1 MAVQEVILKTD
12 PCQPVP
18 YSEKAVQKVFA
29 ETGYVIADTKKDGV
43 QLNLVVN
50 NTAINGADRVA
61 LANFLS
67 RAGKF
72 LPAIQMAYQSVE
84 DVNFT
89 PVLRD
94 DCCIYPDGFMI
105 QAEIVTPGQP
115 AEVTSGNLRRTKVT
129 NKDPK
134 PLLKLEDIEIHVFG
148 VVPLDTIEYGE
159 DHDVT
164 HAVMKYHV
172 EAMTA
177 LLQKHVPQ
185 IKWVVNESIDVF
197 TYEELQ
203 RVYGVRREADEEGLV
218 VCDPNA
224 IWKRGK
230 KAGKWKMKPE
240 DTIDGTVQGLI
251 WGTPGLGNEGKV
263 IGFEVLLEDGHV
275 VNACGLTQAQK
286 EEFTEAVLLA
296 SRNAYGY
303 ENFPTMTN
311 WGLSEDLQADVV
323 NCFQGW
329 AVEVSFMERFKDGSL
344 RHPSFSR
351 WRGISDPLTKE

>member
-18 YSEKAVQKVFA
+18 YSEKAVQKVFS

-43 QLNLVVN
+43 QLNLVVETVPDGHS
-50 NTAINGADRVA
+50 TARPQ
-61 LANFLS
+61 FLS
-67 RAGKF
+67 RAGKY
-72 LPAIQMAYQSVE
+72 LPALHAAYQASIKE
-84 DVNFT
+84 KLHFT
-89 PVLRD
+89 ELLKD
-94 DCCIYPDGFMI
+94 DCCIYPNGFML
-105 QAEIVTPGQP
+105 QAEVVTPGQP
-115 AEVTSGNLRRTKVT
+115 AEITAGNLRRKS
-129 NKDPK
+129 K
-134 PLLKLEDIEIHVFG
+134 PLDLGSIEIHVFG
-148 VVPLDTIEYGE
+148 VVPLDTIESGQ

-172 EAMTA
+172 EALTA

-185 IKWVVNESIDVF
+185 IKWIVNESIDVF

-203 RVYGVRREADEEGLV
+203 RVYGVRREAGEEGLV

-230 KAGKWKMKPE
+230 KVGKWKMKPE
-240 DTIDGTVQGLI
+240 DTIDGKVQGLV
-251 WGTPGLGNEGKV
+251 WGTPGLANEGKV

-275 VNACGLTQAQK
+275 VNACGLTKDQM
-286 EEFTEAVLLA
+286 EEFTEAVILA

-303 ENFPTMTN
+303 ENFPTMAN
-311 WGLSEDLQADVV
+311 WGLSEDLQGDVV

-351 WRGISDPLTKE
+351 WRGISDPLVKE